1 MTDIIGATTAGISL
15 AKKITEIVPVNG
27 LSSITDMISGELK
40 SIGSIFTKIPEQK
53 FPLPNPLF
61 AYASY
66 TYTLGIAGLT
76 DDDLHN
82 PDTTYLSGKRL
93 PLICKSA
100 NADPSNRV
108 NTPYGRFD
116 FFIDDV
122 ELESII
128 GFMKGFNTNVSKIRF
143 KITEPYSMGLFIIS
157 VQQLAQELGHDNW
170 RDAPFL
176 LSIDFKGNKE
186 TGQIDSIQNT
196 SKRIPF
202 IFTDIEMTVTESG
215 SVYMCEAMPHNQAAL
230 TDNVSK
236 FKSEIAIKGKTV
248 QEILQTGE
256 KSLQSVVNQRYKQL
270 VEQKLVSVADEILIL
285 FPQDVSSSANNNSS
299 KKENNSSAVTDP
311 GNSSESSI
319 FKKLGV
325 TRSTVNQS
333 LVQDSKDCNV
343 IGKASSGFS
352 EYRTGTTP
360 IGKENAVYDEKSGG
374 FIRAKNTIDVK
385 ESDFKFAQNTD
396 IPNAINQV
404 ILQSDFVKETLNAAN
419 LTAEGY
425 RTVWRIDVQT
435 YNLGSKETP
444 EQGVKPKLYVYRVVP
459 YNAHAGNM
467 MPPNTKPPGYDNLK
481 KQVVKEYN
489 YIYTGKNVDIK
500 NFEIKIN
507 NGFSSVMA
515 VDGGRKS
522 QDVKQAAEMS
532 GKSEQ
537 QSVSLMLGKGNAPSK
552 ELGVIP
558 TIVKYIGTITGTDK
572 KGGGGVET
580 ESTRAG
586 RLFMDAVT
594 RGMDLIELDM
604 TIIGDPYYIVQ
615 SGMGNYTSKPTQYM
629 NLNEDGSV
637 NYQNGEVVIGVN
649 FRTPID
655 INQQSGMYDFG
666 GKSKTAPVMQYSGMY
681 KVLTVNSTFK
691 GGEFVQTLKG
701 QRMPLQESKQE
712 STPDQTFNTSTGI
725 SGLLNDITKL
735 WDF

>member
-537 QSVSLMLGKGNAPSK
+537 QSASLMLGKGNAPSK

-712 STPDQTFNTSTGI
+712 ATPDQTFNTSTGI

>member
-299 KKENNSSAVTDP
+299 KKENSSSAVTDP

>member
-202 IFTDIEMTVTESG
+202 IFTDITMTVTESG
-215 SVYMCEAMPHNQAAL
+215 SIYMCEAMPHNQAAL

-712 STPDQTFNTSTGI
+712 ATPDQTFNTSTGI

>member
-15 AKKITEIVPVNG
+15 AKKISEIVPVNG

-82 PDTTYLSGKRL
+82 PDTSYLSGKRL

-143 KITEPYSMGLFIIS
+143 KITEPYSMGLFIIA

-186 TGQIDSIQNT
+186 TGQIDSINGT

-202 IFTDIEMTVTESG
+202 KFTDIEMTVTETG
-215 SVYMCEAMPHNQAAL
+215 SVYTCKAMPYNQAAL
-230 TDNVSK
+230 ADNVAK
-236 FKSEIAIKGKTV
+236 FKSEISIKGKTV

-256 KSLQSVVNQRYKQL
+256 KSLQAVVNQRYKQL
-270 VEQKLVSVADEILIL
+270 VDQKLVSVADEILIL
-285 FPQDVSSSANNNSS
+285 FPQDVSSSSNADSS

-311 GNSSESSI
+311 ANSSDSSI

-333 LVQDSKDCNV
+333 LVQDAKDCNV
-343 IGKASSGFS
+343 IGKASSGFN

-374 FIRAKNTIDVK
+374 FIRAQNTIDVK
-385 ESDFKFAQNTD
+385 ESDFKFAQDTD

-404 ILQSDFVKETLNAAN
+404 LLQSDFIKDTFNAAN

-425 RTVWRIDVQT
+425 RTLWRIDVQT
-435 YNLGSKETP
+435 YNLGSKETI

-489 YIYTGKNVDIK
+489 YIYTGKNVDVK
-500 NFEIKIN
+500 NFEIKIH

-515 VDGGRKS
+515 ADGGRKS
-522 QDVKQAAEMS
+522 QDIKQAAEMS

-537 QSVSLMLGKGNAPSK
+537 SSASLLLGKGNAPSK

-558 TIVKYIGTITGTDK
+558 TIVNYIGTITGTDK

-580 ESTRAG
+580 EATRAG

-594 RGMDLIELDM
+594 RGYDLINLDM
-604 TIIGDPYYIVQ
+604 TIIGDPYFIVQ

-629 NLNEDGSV
+629 NLNADGSV
-637 NYQNGEVVIGVN
+637 NYQNGEVVISVN

-681 KVLTVNSTFK
+681 KIRTVVSTFN
-691 GGEFVQTLKG
+691 GGEFVQKLKG

-712 STPDQTFNTSTGI
+712 STPEQTFNTSTGLT
-725 SGLLNDITKL
+725 GMLNDITKL

>member
-537 QSVSLMLGKGNAPSK
+537 QSASLMLGKGNAPSK

>member
-1 MTDIIGATTAGISL
+1 MTDIIGATTAGISV
-15 AKKITEIVPVNG
+15 AKKISEIVPVNG

-186 TGQIDSIQNT
+186 TGQIDSITGT

-202 IFTDIEMTVTESG
+202 KFTDIEMTVTESG
-215 SVYMCEAMPHNQAAL
+215 SVYSCKAMPYNQAAL
-230 TDNVSK
+230 ADNVSK

-256 KSLQSVVNQRYKQL
+256 KSLQAVVNQRYKQL

-285 FPQDVSSSANNNSS
+285 FPQDVSSSSNTDASN
-299 KKENNSSAVTDP
+299 KEKNSSAVTDP
-311 GNSSESSI
+311 GNSTESSI

-333 LVQDSKDCNV
+333 LVQDAKDCNV
-343 IGKASSGFS
+343 IGKASSGFNENRS
-352 EYRTGTTP
+352 GTTP
-360 IGKENAVYDEKSGG
+360 MGKENAAYDEKSGG
-374 FIRAKNTIDVK
+374 FIRAQNTIDVK
-385 ESDFKFAQNTD
+385 ESDFKFAQDTD

-404 ILQSDFVKETLNAAN
+404 ILQSDFIKSTFNAEN

-425 RTVWRIDVQT
+425 RTLWRIDVQT

-444 EQGVKPKLYVYRVVP
+444 EQGLKPKLYVYRIVP

-467 MPPNTKPPGYDNLK
+467 MPPNTKPPGYNNLK

-500 NFEIKIN
+500 SFEIKIH

-515 VDGGRKS
+515 ADGGRKS
-522 QDVKQAAEMS
+522 QDIKQASEIS
-532 GKSEQ
+532 GKSEK
-537 QSVSLMLGKGNAPSK
+537 SADVLMLGKGNAPSK
-552 ELGVIP
+552 DLGVIP
-558 TIVKYIGTITGTDK
+558 TIVNYIGTITSTDK

-580 ESTRAG
+580 EASRAG

-594 RGMDLIELDM
+594 RGSDLINLDM
-604 TIIGDPYYIVQ
+604 TIIGDPYFIVQ

-666 GKSKTAPVMQYSGMY
+666 GNSKTAPVMQYSGMY
-681 KVLTVNSTFK
+681 KIRTVVSTFN
-691 GGEFVQTLKG
+691 GGEFIQKLKG

-712 STPDQTFNTSTGI
+712 STPEQTFNTSTGI

>member
-712 STPDQTFNTSTGI
+712 ATPDQTFNTSTGI

>member
-202 IFTDIEMTVTESG
+202 IFTDITMTVTESG
-215 SVYMCEAMPHNQAAL
+215 SIYMCEAMPHNQAAL

>member
-1 MTDIIGATTAGISL
+1 MTDIIGATTAGISA
-15 AKKITEIVPVNG
+15 AKKISEIVPVNG

-186 TGQIDSIQNT
+186 TGQIDSITGT

-202 IFTDIEMTVTESG
+202 KFTDIEMTVTESG
-215 SVYMCEAMPHNQAAL
+215 SVYSCKAMPYNQAAL
-230 TDNVSK
+230 ADNVSK

-256 KSLQSVVNQRYKQL
+256 KSLQAVVNQRYKQL

-285 FPQDVSSSANNNSS
+285 FPQDVSSSSNTDASN
-299 KKENNSSAVTDP
+299 KEKNSSAVTDP
-311 GNSSESSI
+311 GNSTESSI

-333 LVQDSKDCNV
+333 LVQDAKDCNV
-343 IGKASSGFS
+343 IGKASSGFNENRS
-352 EYRTGTTP
+352 GTTP
-360 IGKENAVYDEKSGG
+360 IGKENAVYDEKSGV
-374 FIRAKNTIDVK
+374 FIRAQNTIDVK
-385 ESDFKFAQNTD
+385 ESDFKFAQDTD

-404 ILQSDFVKETLNAAN
+404 ILQSDFIKSTFNAEN

-425 RTVWRIDVQT
+425 RTLWRIDVQT

-444 EQGVKPKLYVYRVVP
+444 EQGVKPKLYVYRIVP

-500 NFEIKIN
+500 SFDIKIH

-515 VDGGRKS
+515 ADGGRKS
-522 QDVKQAAEMS
+522 QDIKQASEMS
-532 GKSEQ
+532 GKSD
-537 QSVSLMLGKGNAPSK
+537 QSSEVLMLGKGNSPSK
-552 ELGVIP
+552 DLGVIP
-558 TIVKYIGTITGTDK
+558 TIVNYIGTITNTDK

-580 ESTRAG
+580 EASRAG

-594 RGMDLIELDM
+594 RGSDLINLDM
-604 TIIGDPYYIVQ
+604 TIIGDPYFIVQ

-655 INQQSGMYDFG
+655 INQQTGMYDFG

-681 KVLTVNSTFK
+681 KIRTVVSTFN
-691 GGEFVQTLKG
+691 GGEFTQKLKG

-725 SGLLNDITKL
+725 SGMLTDITKL

>member
-1 MTDIIGATTAGISL
+1 MTDIIGATTAGISV
-15 AKKITEIVPVNG
+15 AKKISEIVPVNG

-186 TGQIDSIQNT
+186 TGQIDSITGT

-202 IFTDIEMTVTESG
+202 KFTDIDMTVTESG
-215 SVYMCEAMPHNQAAL
+215 SVYSCKAMPYNQAAL
-230 TDNVSK
+230 ADNVSK

-256 KSLQSVVNQRYKQL
+256 KSLQAVVNQRYKQL

-285 FPQDVSSSANNNSS
+285 FPQDVSSSSNTDASN
-299 KKENNSSAVTDP
+299 KEKNSSAVTDP
-311 GNSSESSI
+311 GNSTESSI

-333 LVQDSKDCNV
+333 LVQDAKDCNV
-343 IGKASSGFS
+343 IGKASSGFNENRS
-352 EYRTGTTP
+352 GTTP
-360 IGKENAVYDEKSGG
+360 MGKENAAYDEKSGG
-374 FIRAKNTIDVK
+374 FIRAQNTIDVK

-404 ILQSDFVKETLNAAN
+404 ILQSDFIKSTFNAEN

-425 RTVWRIDVQT
+425 RTLWRIDVQT

-444 EQGVKPKLYVYRVVP
+444 EQGLKPKLYVYRIVP

-467 MPPNTKPPGYDNLK
+467 MPPNTKPPGYNNLK

-500 NFEIKIN
+500 SFEIKIH

-515 VDGGRKS
+515 ADGGRKS
-522 QDVKQAAEMS
+522 QDIKQASEIS
-532 GKSEQ
+532 GKSEK
-537 QSVSLMLGKGNAPSK
+537 SADVLMLGKGNAPSK
-552 ELGVIP
+552 DLGVIP
-558 TIVKYIGTITGTDK
+558 TIVNYIGTITSTDK

-580 ESTRAG
+580 EATRAG

-594 RGMDLIELDM
+594 RGSDLINLDM
-604 TIIGDPYYIVQ
+604 TIIGDPYFIVQ

-666 GKSKTAPVMQYSGMY
+666 GNSKTAPVMQYSGMY
-681 KVLTVNSTFK
+681 KIRTVVSTFN
-691 GGEFVQTLKG
+691 GGEFIQKLKG

-712 STPDQTFNTSTGI
+712 STPEQTFNTSTGI